1 MAGWNGPQF
10 LGGPWMRESGPSR
23 NRRNQKVALFLFEP
37 ESTVAGVS
45 QLSQVLM

>member
-1 MAGWNGPQF
+1 
-10 LGGPWMRESGPSR
+10 MRERVPGK

-45 QLSQVLM
+45 QSSQILILN